1 MLTVWQTGS
10 PAPPRPNLRA
20 PMRLLTTPVR
30 LTGPL
35 VLSQLVVLVTADEQ
49 AGADDEVDWQPS
61 VLAGDLA
68 GQYTAERELAK
79 AGYDRATLD
88 RESFIERVKGIE
100 ADRRHAA
107 AETFARLGLHIDLDA
122 GAVDRDDVVRAAR
135 TAFVQLFEQGLLHRH
150 EAVVDTCPR
159 CATVV
164 DPADALPT
172 ELDGERLMI
181 DLGDGLVV
189 PTLAPELLPGVV
201 AVVADT
207 DRADVHI
214 PLADRS
220 VPVIPP
226 DTDGA
231 KPRFVVPAHDADDF
245 ELARAHG
252 LFPIEVLNDLGE
264 VSHEGA
270 LHGLP
275 RYAARQAAKDILE
288 APGQPASEPA
298 ARCRRCG
305 TVVVPRLGAH
315 WFLDMTDLEVAAADL
330 LREGGLDVSPA
341 TARDELLARAGAGG
355 TWCLSHQV
363 WAGTPV
369 PVSRCMDCGQPSVTV
384 EQPGSCN
391 KCMGQLEPDDSVLDA
406 RFVGAIWPLTVHG
419 WPDSLPDPDA
429 VADTTVLTTPAG
441 LIRWTLPMAALG
453 LRLAGTV
460 PFARITAVEVQTDPA
475 DPDPHLVADLE
486 ALIDEK
492 GADDVRAW
500 LLHGAVL
507 ATPA

>member
-1 MLTVWQTGS
+1 
-10 PAPPRPNLRA
+10 
-20 PMRLLTTPVR
+20 MRLLTTPVR

-49 AGADDEVDWQPS
+49 SAADDDVDWQPS

-68 GQYTAERELAK
+68 GQYAAERELAK

-88 RESFIERVKGIE
+88 REAFIERVRGIE

-107 AETFARLGLHIDLDA
+107 AETFGRLGLHLDLDA

-135 TAFVQLFEQGLLHRH
+135 TAFVQLFEQGLLQRR
-150 EAVVDTCPR
+150 EEVVDTCPR

-172 ELDGERLMI
+172 DLEGERLMI

-189 PTLAPELLPGVV
+189 PTMAPELLPGVV
-201 AVVADT
+201 AVVAET
-207 DRADVHI
+207 DRAEVHI

-220 VPVIPP
+220 VPVIPGDEP
-226 DTDGA
+226 C
-231 KPRFVVPAHDADDF
+231 FVVPAHDPAAFD
-245 ELARAHG
+245 LARAQG

-264 VSHEGA
+264 VSHEGP
-270 LHGLP
+270 LHELP
-275 RYAARQAAKDILE
+275 RYAARQAARDLLATAGVLSDGEPAPE
-288 APGQPASEPA
+288 AA

-315 WFLDMTDLEVAAADL
+315 WFLDMTDLEVAAADQ
-330 LREGGLDVSPA
+330 LREGVLDVAPLA
-341 TARDELLARAGAGG
+341 ARDELLDRAGAGG

-369 PVSRCMDCGQPSVTV
+369 PVSRCMDCGQPCVTV
-384 EQPGSCN
+384 EQPTSCN
-391 KCMGQLEPDDSVLDA
+391 KCMGQLAPDDSVLDA
-406 RFVGAIWPLTVHG
+406 RFVGAIWPLAVHG
-419 WPDSLPDPDA
+419 WPDALPDPDA

-441 LIRWTLPMAALG
+441 LIRWALPMAALG
-453 LRLAGTV
+453 LRLAGTA
-460 PFARITAVEVQTDPA
+460 PFAHITAVDVQTDPA
-475 DPDPHLVADLE
+475 DPDPHLVADLD
-486 ALIDEK
+486 ALIEAD
-492 GADDVRAW
+492 GAEHVRDW

-507 ATPA
+507 AAPA